1 MKDLLER
8 IDLKLDRLTNLVQEG
23 NEIRRQA
30 LEVEKDKH
38 SVVERKLKLQ
48 EDKLKLRKVRE
59 DRLER
64 RRV

>member
-23 NEIRRQA
+23 NEINRQR
-30 LEVEKDKH
+30 LDVEKEKH

-48 EDKLKLRKVRE
+48 EDKLKLRKTRE